1 MDSKA
6 LGYVECSL
14 YSLSMPLTFSCRTL
28 KRKTGMS
35 TVEMPEL
42 GQRLGISPTSKLPA
56 PRTWSVSPL
65 PSPHRADAPRQ
76 VPYDQPVAAHDML
89 VRFLNIDLLGA
100 AGPAAQVPSR
110 VGNEQEAVLGETH
123 PNGTAVPSFPSSG
136 STTNPALSS
145 PADAL
150 ASESALE
157 ALVNA
162 GSAVFI
168 IVLMVLA
175 AIAFFCVRKRLRRSA
190 GNVFGSGHSR
200 TTSSGGARGRALPRD
215 DEEANELEE
224 LVDRD
229 GGRGGGDYR
238 DDDKG
243 KGVERV
249 IFNLGEEDEE
259 EERKR
264 G

>member
-1 MDSKA
+1 M
-6 LGYVECSL
+6 VR
-14 YSLSMPLTFSCRTL
+14 SLSLLTRES
-28 KRKTGMS
+28 
-35 TVEMPEL
+35 
-42 GQRLGISPTSKLPA
+42 
-56 PRTWSVSPL
+56 
-65 PSPHRADAPRQ
+65 ADAVRQ

-123 PNGTAVPSFPSSG
+123 PNGTAVPSFPLDG
-136 STTNPALSS
+136 TTNPALSS
-145 PADAL
+145 PLDPF

-162 GSAVFI
+162 GSAIFI
-168 IVLMVLA
+168 IILMLLA
-175 AIAFFCVRKRLRRSA
+175 AIGFFCVRKRLRRSA
-190 GNVFGSGHSR
+190 GTMFGSGHSR
-200 TTSSGGARGRALPRD
+200 SVSSGGRGGRALPRD
-215 DEEANELEE
+215 DDEANELDE
-224 LVDRD
+224 LVE
-229 GGRGGGDYR
+229 RGEGGDERVYR
-238 DDDKG
+238 DEDKG

>member
-1 MDSKA
+1 
-6 LGYVECSL
+6 
-14 YSLSMPLTFSCRTL
+14 
-28 KRKTGMS
+28 
-35 TVEMPEL
+35 
-42 GQRLGISPTSKLPA
+42 
-56 PRTWSVSPL
+56 
-65 PSPHRADAPRQ
+65 
-76 VPYDQPVAAHDML
+76 ML

-110 VGNEQEAVLGETH
+110 VGNEQEAILGETH
-123 PNGTAVPSFPSSG
+123 PNGTAVPSFPLDG
-136 STTNPALSS
+136 STNPALST
-145 PADAL
+145 PIDPL
-150 ASESALE
+150 ASEGALE

-162 GSAVFI
+162 GSAIFI
-168 IVLMVLA
+168 IVLMLLA
-175 AIAFFCVRKRLRRSA
+175 GIGFFCIRKRLRRST
-190 GNVFGSGHSR
+190 GTMFGAGHSR
-200 TTSSGGARGRALPRD
+200 STSSGGRGGRALPRD

-224 LVDRD
+224 LVE
-229 GGRGGGDYR
+229 RGEGNGNGDERVYR